1 MFTVWRDGIR
11 RVWQAPAILL
21 GAWAITLLV
30 SLPFAAAMK
39 ELLQD
44 HLGGSLAA
52 ETAASGV
59 NFNWMEEFTEQAR
72 GLGATFRPAVV
83 GFAAV
88 VDNVSAFLDGDY
100 FSAGDEGRRHTSVL
114 VGAAALY
121 VLLWIFLAGGALDR
135 YARDRVIYAHG
146 FFAASGVF
154 FFRFLRLAILMGIV
168 YVFMFGSLHP
178 WMFETLYPR
187 LTHEISVERTA
198 AFIRFAFYALFGGA
212 LVGCNIVFD
221 YAKVRAVVE
230 DRPSGSFRRTCRRCL
245 VSTC

>member
-11 RVWQAPAILL
+11 RVWEAPAILL

-59 NFNWMEEFTEQAR
+59 NFNWMEEFAEQTR

-100 FSAGDEGRRHTSVL
+100 FSAGDDGRRHTSVL
-114 VGAAALY
+114 VGAAAIY
-121 VLLWIFLAGGALDR
+121 ILLWMFLAGGALDR
-135 YARDRVIYAHG
+135 YARDRITYAYG
-146 FFAASGVF
+146 FFAASAS
-154 FFRFLRLAILMGIV
+154 RATRNSARRSIRST
-168 YVFMFGSLHP
+168 SL
-178 WMFETLYPR
+178 
-187 LTHEISVERTA
+187 
-198 AFIRFAFYALFGGA
+198 
-212 LVGCNIVFD
+212 D
-221 YAKVRAVVE
+221 
-230 DRPSGSFRRTCRRCL
+230 PSIPKLGRSCRRTSARATPSR
-245 VSTC
+245 